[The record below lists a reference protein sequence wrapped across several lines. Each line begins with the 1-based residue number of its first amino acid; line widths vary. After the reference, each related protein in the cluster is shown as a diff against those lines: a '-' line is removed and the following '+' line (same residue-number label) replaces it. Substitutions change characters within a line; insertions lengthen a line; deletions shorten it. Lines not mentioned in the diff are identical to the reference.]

1 MPTDQTTPGHHLTL
15 SEEKS
20 FMKWSR
26 YVATDVMDTPECC
39 NISSNGKEALK
50 ATTHGN
56 QLTKSLPQIY
66 SGNIINI
73 DRSLG

>member
-1 MPTDQTTPGHHLTL
+1 MPTDQIIPGHHLTL

-20 FMKWSR
+20 SMKWSR
-26 YVATDVMDTPECC
+26 YVATDVMDAPERY

-50 ATTHGN
+50 ATIHGN
-56 QLTKSLPQIY
+56 QLIKSSLQTY

-73 DRSLG
+73 GRSLG